1 MTRITVLIPRSDKG
15 KRQIDCLKDAV
26 KLVERWGKKHMNLE
40 VHAIVAKAYS
50 LESFYNYINAFEVA
64 PTIKA
69 VTVKRINNRVVVS
82 LFAGYSRSI
91 MGEQKVVYDEL
102 NYDFIFMEGIKKHK
116 IFAII
121 N

>member
-15 KRQIDCLKDAV
+15 KRQIECLKDAV
-26 KLVERWGKKHMNLE
+26 KLIERWGKKHMNLK
-40 VHAIVAKAYS
+40 VHAIIAEAYS
-50 LESFYNYINAFEVA
+50 LESFYNYISTFEVA

-82 LFAGYSRSI
+82 LFAGYSRSVI
-91 MGEQKVVYDEL
+91 EESKAVYDEL
-102 NYDFIFMEGIKKHK
+102 MYDFIFMEGIKKHK